1 MKLEKWA
8 LVSEIIGAFAIVVT
22 LIVLVLEVRE
32 NTAAI
37 RAAAILEV
45 NKIARD
51 HLITMWADE
60 DANRIDQIG
69 SRNLEELSPEERQR
83 YSWNVRSFWLGMQT
97 VYRQYDLGTLP
108 DEEWRVYHDVICNN
122 ISWPGTR
129 ELWTG
134 TDLIPEFVDVVE
146 SCPSFQ

>member
-8 LVSEIIGAFAIVVT
+8 LASEIIGAFAIVVT
-22 LIVLVLEVRE
+22 LIFLLLEVRD

-37 RAAAILEV
+37 RASSILEV
-45 NKIARD
+45 NKIARE
-51 HLITMWADE
+51 HLITMWTNA

-69 SRNLEELSPEERQR
+69 AQNLSELSPEERQR
-83 YSWNVRSFWLGMQT
+83 YYWNVRSFWLGMQT

-108 DEEWRVYHDVICNN
+108 EEEWRVYYDVICLN

-134 TDLIPEFVDVVE
+134 SDLIPEFVKVVE
-146 SCPSFQ
+146 SCPSYH